1 MSSIPIKD
9 TTREKRE
16 REIRSVPIFRTIS
29 IFLLICT
36 VFCACS
42 SNEQDLVYDESAWY
56 DSVRIH
62 FLEEDTN
69 SSYHYCCSD
78 DEVILLEVL
87 NYRTYKTGA
96 AKVTRTGE
104 VSEPVYLDDYNVAA
118 LYITDGYH
126 CLLSD
131 DDWNYYDSLI
141 NYDEGTVTDI
151 VPVDLG
157 APSGRGAMVS
167 QLSVV
172 DSHIITLIKYFD
184 YVGNDDTYAIKID
197 DNIYGLDSVKNV
209 FYFVDGGNGDIY
221 VAACDDEIENPDDEY
236 RRKYV
241 KVDIDSGAMEDVI
254 VRDGDMLRKFYNE
267 WPPYHPDRL
276 IRTDEKTHLV
286 YEYDAETDS
295 EHVIFDM
302 QKFSISIDA
311 MLFGTL
317 VSSDPERPI
326 VSSASP
332 SGGGGNSLLLYAM
345 SRSDID
351 PTEGKQ
357 ILTIKSIDGTLDG
370 YKTCSE
376 AVYEFNRTNPD
387 YFIKLADEENELF
400 GEADA
405 LTEMISEIRSGT
417 APDILVGYGSYSV
430 INDSRYL
437 QDMSGYINTDELF
450 VSSVNPDDEGVI
462 RIVPLQLLLRVIIT
476 EPSYLEG
483 SGNGLT
489 VDEYIDYVDRL
500 PNKTDPMVG
509 AGEYRMVYFEAFLMT
524 CFDCFFDESGRFN
537 ADNETFRR
545 IAEYSARL
553 PEQTSYDYSAN
564 IGLPAYIGWSNI
576 SSNTN
581 IAASYAEQDSDLVMI
596 GAPTTDGTGYAA
608 HDSKDDVCVTVC
620 CEHPEGAG
628 QFIDLLNSAEIH
640 DIYEYSS
647 IVPNNKT
654 SFDHMCSQNRLPE
667 RMREQIYN
675 ALLNISC
682 FCVED
687 PELMVIIKEEIQPF
701 FEGQKSLDETV
712 EVINSRARMLMSERE
727 G

>member
-1 MSSIPIKD
+1 M
-9 TTREKRE
+9 RRC
-16 REIRSVPIFRTIS
+16 IS
-29 IFLLICT
+29 FLLIFVMVCT
-36 VFCACS
+36 VFCACN
-42 SNEQDLVYDESAWY
+42 SNEQDPVYDESAWY

-78 DEVILLEVL
+78 DEVILLEVV

-104 VSEPVYLDDYNVAA
+104 VSEPVYLDDYEVAA
-118 LYITDGYH
+118 LYIKDGYH

-157 APSGRGAMVS
+157 APSGRGAMVN

-172 DSHIITLIKYFD
+172 DSHIVTLITYFD

-197 DNIYGLDSVKNV
+197 DNIYGLDSVKDV
-209 FYFVDGGNGDIY
+209 FYFVDGGNGNIY

-286 YEYDAETDS
+286 YEYDAGTDS

-302 QKFSISIDA
+302 QKFSVNVDA
-311 MLFGTL
+311 MLFGTI
-317 VSSDPERPI
+317 VCSDPERPV

-332 SGGGGNSLLLYAM
+332 SGGGGNSLLLYSM
-345 SRSDID
+345 SRSKTD

-370 YKTCSE
+370 YHTCSE

-387 YFIKLADEENELF
+387 YFIKLAGEENEKF

-405 LTEMISEIRSGT
+405 ITEMISEIRSGT
-417 APDILVGYGSYSV
+417 APDILIGYGGYSA

-450 VSSVNPDDEGVI
+450 VSSINPDTEGVI

-476 EPSYLEG
+476 EPSYLED
-483 SGNGLT
+483 SDSGLT
-489 VDEYIDYVDRL
+489 VDEYMEFVDRL
-500 PNKTDPMVG
+500 PDKVDPMVG
-509 AGEYRMVYFEAFLMT
+509 AGQYRMVYFENLLRT
-524 CFDCFFDESGRFN
+524 CSDCFFDESGRFN

-553 PEQTSYDYSAN
+553 PEQTSDNYSAN
-564 IGLPAYIGWSNI
+564 IGVPVYVGCSEISSRTNI
-576 SSNTN
+576 SEW
-581 IAASYAEQDSDLVMI
+581 YLEPDSDLVMI
-596 GAPTTDGTGYAA
+596 GAPTTDGTGYPAQNI
-608 HDSKDDVCVTVC
+608 KDDVCVTVC
-620 CEHPEGAG
+620 CEDPEGAG
-628 QFIDLLNSAEIH
+628 QFINLLTSA
-640 DIYEYSS
+640 DILDTFEYSS
-647 IVPNNKT
+647 LIPNNKT
-654 SFDHMCSQNRLPE
+654 SFDHRCAQNKLPE
-667 RMREQIYN
+667 RMREQVYD
-675 ALLNISC
+675 ALFNVSY
-682 FCVED
+682 FCAED
-687 PELMVIIKEEIQPF
+687 PELMDIIKEEIQPY

-712 EVINSRARMLMSERE
+712 EVINNRARTLMSERE